1 MDNFFF
7 YYLNLGCSFFIYDGQ
22 KKNISKIIYIYKF
35 FIMVR
40 VHPHHNAELPLL
52 SKLSINNNTH
62 KHKQNKTN
70 INNNIKT
77 YNESNY
83 DGGTS

>member
-1 MDNFFF
+1 M
-7 YYLNLGCSFFIYDGQ
+7 FFI
-22 KKNISKIIYIYKF
+22 I
-35 FIMVR
+35 IMVR

-52 SKLSINNNTH
+52 SNLSINNNTH

-70 INNNIKT
+70 IYNNIKT